1 MNENP
6 VQENIPDRHEQRRQR
21 REERRALREGNGWA
35 VGAILV
41 LLGLIMLGQ
50 NMNVFTLKNW
60 WALFIL
66 LPALGSLG
74 TAWRLFQADGGRLGR
89 HARSALIAGLLLA
102 GLSGM
107 FLFGLNWTWV
117 GPVLL
122 MLAGIAILTNAVLP
136 E

>member
-74 TAWRLFQADGGRLGR
+74 TAWRLFQADGGRLSR
-89 HARSALIAGLLLA
+89 HARNALIAGLLLA